1 MRYSQK
7 LIDKIWDLTVE
18 GMSVGE
24 VASENKLKY
33 EQVRYVLKSK
43 RPSQVFDYHYKEP
56 ENKFVDDLYY
66 IDDDGKP
73 QIETPEANIVKSIVK
88 FFKDFYK

>member
-33 EQVRYVLKSK
+33 EQVPYRQKNDG
-43 RPSQVFDYHYKEP
+43 VFC
-56 ENKFVDDLYY
+56 
-66 IDDDGKP
+66 
-73 QIETPEANIVKSIVK
+73 QMQ
-88 FFKDFYK
+88 